1 MRYVPEGT
9 PGASVVAVKR
19 LNELSFYNLGAKELA
34 AKLSLTIPK
43 LINIVE
49 HLGIRNDEDCY
60 KEFKLSG
67 LHKRYSQNAIKVI
80 ESALIKESADEMWAK
95 RRGLRASS

>member
-1 MRYVPEGT
+1 M
-9 PGASVVAVKR
+9 
-19 LNELSFYNLGAKELA
+19 
-34 AKLSLTIPK
+34 PK

-49 HLGIRNDEDCY
+49 HLGIRNDEDFY

-67 LHKRYSQNAIKVI
+67 VLHKRYSQNAIKVI